1 MFIDYLKVLLPVII
15 YILLIVLLIVGI
27 VLAIKAL
34 KTMDKVDNIVNNV
47 NNKLESL
54 DGLFHIIDFATDR
67 FTGLTDKVVELI
79 TGIFNR
85 ILHSNKKREEEK

>member
-1 MFIDYLKVLLPVII
+1 MFIEYLKAILPVII
-15 YILLIVLLIVGI
+15 YILLIVLLVVGI
-27 VLAIKAL
+27 MLTIKAL

-54 DGLFHIIDFATDR
+54 DGLFHIIDFATDK

-79 TGIFNR
+79 SGMFTRLFHRNTNR
-85 ILHSNKKREEEK
+85 KEEK